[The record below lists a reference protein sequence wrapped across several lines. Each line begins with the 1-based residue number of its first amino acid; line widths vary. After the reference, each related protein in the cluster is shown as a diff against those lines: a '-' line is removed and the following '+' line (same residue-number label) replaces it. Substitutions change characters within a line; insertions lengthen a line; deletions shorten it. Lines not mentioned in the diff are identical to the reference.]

1 MYEFLHSQG
10 QNLTSDVLRAYVSF
24 GSKSDI
30 AG

>member
-1 MYEFLHSQG
+1 MSAVG